1 VSYVAVIGAGS
12 WGTTLASLLAKK
24 DYDVSLWVNEKDLA
38 EEMRETGVNSL
49 YLPDYP
55 LPEGISISS
64 DMARAVDKAR
74 YVLSVVPTQYTRAV
88 LERAAPHIHKDAV
101 FINASKGIENGTY
114 KTVSTVIR
122 EVTGRAAAVLS
133 GPSFSAEVAKKL
145 PTAVTLACEDYK
157 KGLLLQEIF
166 TTDYFRVYT
175 HHDVVGVEVGGALK
189 NVIAVAS
196 GISEGMGLGNSARS
210 ALITRGLAEIAR
222 LGVRLG
228 ASERTFSGLSGMG
241 DLVLTCSSRL
251 SRNYTVGFKL
261 GQGQKLAEIVASTK
275 SVAEGVAT
283 AQAAY
288 ELSRDQNVE
297 MPIVE
302 QVYRVIYEGKEPRK
316 AVQDLMTRSLKAEF

>member
-1 VSYVAVIGAGS
+1 VSYIAVIGAGS
-12 WGTTLASLLAKK
+12 WG
-24 DYDVSLWVNEKDLA
+24 
-38 EEMRETGVNSL
+38 
-49 YLPDYP
+49 PDYH
-55 LPEGISISS
+55 LPEGIRISS
-64 DMARAVDKAR
+64 DIAEVVDKAR
-74 YVLSVVPTQYTRAV
+74 YILSVVPTQYTRAV
-88 LERAAPHIHKDAV
+88 IERAAPHIHEEAV

-122 EVTGRAAAVLS
+122 EVTGRAAAALS
-133 GPSFSAEVAKKL
+133 GPSFSAEVARKL

-175 HHDVVGVEVGGALK
+175 HHDVMGVELGGALK

-210 ALITRGLAEIAR
+210 ALITRGLAEITR

-261 GQGQKLAEIVASTK
+261 GQGQKLKEIVESTK

-283 AQAAY
+283 ARAAY
-288 ELSRDQNVE
+288 ELSRNHNVE